1 MKRYIKRLSYLLLTF
16 TLLLGACQP
25 EETLIITPPS
35 AEFTLDAPG
44 ISNVYLNFAL
54 PNNPAFTITWKDD
67 ITGSANYTIE
77 MSTDDAFTSP
87 VTLGTSTTD
96 NFSMTVTDFND
107 AIVSTGVTNFSDIA
121 VYMRVNGSGTYTNS
135 VLFLVTSYP
144 VNAPTFGAGGAANG
158 DSFSLSLANNDQI
171 AITIAWEDPIL
182 ASNLVDVDYYVEGAA
197 PSTNFIT
204 PIEAAM
210 VRNQTSVM
218 LTNGELNAL
227 AIESGVPVDAT
238 GDVEIRVRSVITDAA
253 SGSVLERISTSI
265 TISVTTYLTVL
276 DLSTTWGVVGSAAN
290 NWGATPDLPFYKTD
304 VDGVIAAYVTL
315 TSGEIKF
322 RENNDWANNYGSSSS
337 TGGALV
343 AGGGNI
349 TVSAGAYKIV
359 MDLNN
364 LTYTIES
371 FSLGIVGSSYNNWGA
386 TPDFML
392 EYDPYS
398 DVFRGIAT
406 LLTGEMKFR
415 MNNDWAV
422 NYGDNGNDGTLDAG
436 GANIATTAGIYI
448 VTVDMNDMTYT
459 LEPIDY
465 VWGLVGSAYN
475 NWGATPDAQ
484 FTRDWS
490 QPFGDVWILRDVDLL
505 AGEYKFRAN
514 NDWAVNYG
522 DNGANGTLEVGGA
535 NIVSTAGTYTITLDF
550 SDPANPTY
558 TVN

>member
-1 MKRYIKRLSYLLLTF
+1 MKRYIKKLSYLLLTL
-16 TLLLGACQP
+16 TLLMGACQP
-25 EETLIITPPS
+25 EETLIITPPN

-67 ITGSANYTIE
+67 ITGSSDYTVE

-96 NFSMTVTDFND
+96 NFSMTVSDFND

-121 VYMRVNGSGTYTNS
+121 VYMRVNGGGTYTNS
-135 VLFLVTSYP
+135 ILFLVTSYP

-210 VRNQTSVM
+210 VTNQTSVT
-218 LTNGELNAL
+218 LTNAELNAL
-227 AIESGVPVDAT
+227 AIESGIAVDAT
-238 GDVEIRVRSVITDAA
+238 GDLEIRVRSVITDAA

-315 TSGEIKF
+315 TDGEIKF
-322 RENNDWANNYGSSSS
+322 RENNDWANNYGSNSS

-343 AGGGNI
+343 AGGGNL

-415 MNNDWAV
+415 MNNDWTV

-436 GANIATTAGIYI
+436 GANIVTTAGIYI
-448 VTVDMNDMTYT
+448 VTVNMNDMTYT

-522 DNGANGTLEVGGA
+522 DNGSNGTLEAGGA

-550 SDPANPTY
+550 TDPANPTY

>member
-1 MKRYIKRLSYLLLTF
+1 MKRYIKKCSYLLLTL
-16 TLLLGACQP
+16 TLLFGACQQ
-25 EETLIITPPS
+25 EETLTITPPS

-96 NFSMTVTDFND
+96 NFSMTVSDFND
-107 AIVSTGVTNFSDIA
+107 AIVGTGVTNFSDIA

-135 VLFLVTSYP
+135 ILFLVTSYP
-144 VNAPTFGAGGAANG
+144 VNAPTFGSGGAQNG

-182 ASNLVDVDYYVEGAA
+182 ASNLVDVNYYVEGAA
-197 PSTNFIT
+197 PNTNFIM

-210 VRNQTSVM
+210 VTNQTSVS
-218 LTNGELNAL
+218 LTNAELNAL
-227 AIESGVPVDAT
+227 AIESGIPVDAT
-238 GDVEIRVRSVITDAA
+238 GDLEIRVRSVITDGP
-253 SGSVLERISTSI
+253 SGSVLERISSSI
-265 TISVTTYLTVL
+265 TVSVTTYLTVL

-315 TSGEIKF
+315 TDGEIKF
-322 RENNDWANNYGSSSS
+322 RENNDWANNYGSNSSS
-337 TGGALV
+337 GGALV

-349 TVSAGAYKIV
+349 TVTAGAYKIV

-364 LTYTIES
+364 LTYTIEN
-371 FSLGIVGSSYNNWGA
+371 FSLGIVGSAYNNWGA

-448 VTVDMNDMTYT
+448 VTVDLNDMSYT
-459 LEPIDY
+459 LESIDY

-490 QPFGDVWILRDVDLL
+490 RPFDDIWILRDVDLL

-522 DNGANGTLEVGGA
+522 DNGANGTLEAGGA
-535 NIVSTAGTYTITLDF
+535 NIVSVAGTYTITLDF

>member
-1 MKRYIKRLSYLLLTF
+1 MKSYIKKFSYLLLAV
-16 TLLLGACQP
+16 TLFLGSCET
-25 EETLIITPPS
+25 EETLNITTPDP
-35 AEFTLDAPG
+35 EFTLDTPG
-44 ISNVYLNFAL
+44 ISSVFLNFAL
-54 PNNPAFTITWKDD
+54 PNNPAFTITWTDEV
-67 ITGSANYTIE
+67 TSSTSYTIE
-77 MSTDDAFTSP
+77 MSRDAAFTSP
-87 VTLGTSTTD
+87 VTLGTASAT
-96 NFSMTVTDFND
+96 NFSMTVTDFNN

-121 VYMRVNGSGTYTNS
+121 VYLRVNGSGTYTNS
-135 VLFLVTSYP
+135 VLFLVTTYP
-144 VNAPTFGAGGAANG
+144 ENAPTFGAGGAANG

-197 PSTNFIT
+197 PNTSFIM

-210 VRNQTSVM
+210 VTNQTSVS
-218 LTNGELNAL
+218 LTNAQLNAL
-227 AIESGVPVDAT
+227 AIESGIPVDDT
-238 GDVEIRVRSVITDAA
+238 GDLEIRVRSVITDAP
-253 SGSVLERISTSI
+253 SGSILERTSASI

-315 TSGEIKF
+315 TDGEIKF
-322 RENNDWANNYGSSSS
+322 RENNDWANNYGSDSS

-371 FSLGIVGSSYNNWGA
+371 FSLGIVGSAYNNWGA

-392 EYDPYS
+392 DYDPYS
-398 DVFRGIAT
+398 DVFRGIVT
-406 LLTGEMKFR
+406 LLSGEMKFR

-422 NYGDNGNDGTLDAG
+422 NYGDDGNDGTLDAG
-436 GANIATTAGIYI
+436 GANIVVTGGIYI

-490 QPFGDVWILRDVDLL
+490 RPFNDIWILRDVDLL

-522 DNGANGTLEVGGA
+522 DDGANGTLEAGGA
-535 NIVSTAGTYTITLDF
+535 NIVSVAGTYTITLDF

-558 TVN
+558 TVD